1 MYQELLEMERKLDWT
16 VMRKKVEIEDAL
28 TRVQPVCKLSSLRF
42 RTVFL

>member
-28 TRVQPVCKLSSLRF
+28 TRVQPVRRLLSPLF
-42 RTVFL
+42 